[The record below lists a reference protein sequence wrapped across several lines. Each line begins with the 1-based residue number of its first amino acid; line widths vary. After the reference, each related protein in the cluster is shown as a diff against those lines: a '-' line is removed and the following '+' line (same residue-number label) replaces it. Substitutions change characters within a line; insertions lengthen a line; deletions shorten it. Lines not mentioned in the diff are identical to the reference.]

1 MDSNGGRGSDP
12 VQMLIGPVMRSRAKS
27 FKEELLA
34 LVKAM
39 WLEND
44 VTTWTKVVESDH
56 KIVN

>member
-1 MDSNGGRGSDP
+1 
-12 VQMLIGPVMRSRAKS
+12 MLIGPVMRSRAKS